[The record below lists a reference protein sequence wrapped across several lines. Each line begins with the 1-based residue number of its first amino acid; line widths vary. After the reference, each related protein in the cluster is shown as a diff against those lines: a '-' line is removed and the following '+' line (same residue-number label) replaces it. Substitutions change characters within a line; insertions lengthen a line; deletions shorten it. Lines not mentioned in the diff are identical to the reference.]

1 MALTTNSS
9 YFQVGDRIVS
19 INGEKVSKV
28 AQVNRLLKGYKVG
41 DRVKFV
47 VKRDNRLLE
56 LNVTLAEAKK

>member
-1 MALTTNSS
+1 
-9 YFQVGDRIVS
+9 
-19 INGEKVSKV
+19 V